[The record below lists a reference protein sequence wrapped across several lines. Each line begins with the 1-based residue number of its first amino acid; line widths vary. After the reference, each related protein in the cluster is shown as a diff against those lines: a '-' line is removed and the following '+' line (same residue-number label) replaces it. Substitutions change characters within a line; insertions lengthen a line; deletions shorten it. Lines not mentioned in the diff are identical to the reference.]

1 MIGLLGSLVGARGGR
16 MLGSMIGGR
25 TGAMVGGLL
34 GSLVGS
40 RQLGRLARSVTDRDQ
55 GGEDRD
61 SDVDILNEDTAA
73 LLVQLMCNSAKAD
86 GQIDET
92 EADRIASQIGDD
104 VTDDER
110 RFLNSQLASPF
121 VDASQLAA
129 SVPGDLRAE
138 AYAVSLLAVDVD
150 TAAESRYLADLAS
163 ALGLNETDRAEIHAE
178 VGVSV

>member
-16 MLGSMIGGR
+16 MLGSMVGGR

-40 RQLGRLARSVTDRDQ
+40 RQLGRLARSVSDRGQ
-55 GGEDRD
+55 GRQGDG
-61 SDVDILNEDTAA
+61 DVDVLDEDTAA

-86 GQIDET
+86 GQVDET
-92 EADRIASQIGDD
+92 EAERIASQIGDN

-110 RFLNSQLASPF
+110 RFLNGQLASPF
-121 VDASQLAA
+121 VDAGQLAA
-129 SVPGDLRAE
+129 SVPGDLSAE

-163 ALGLNETDRAEIHAE
+163 ALGLSETDRAEIHAE
-178 VGVSV
+178 IGVSV